1 MFSRARTIKKI
12 LYAPITILVLAIL
25 LVFLVR
31 GAIGAYKD
39 ERASRKELQNSQ
51 QSSAELSKRE
61 TFLQSEIERLGSD
74 RGLEEELRNKYPVA
88 KEGESVV
95 IIVEP
100 KEEDNDSAPAQ
111 TSGFWSNLFNFFR

>member
-95 IIVEP
+95 IIVDA
-100 KEEDNDSAPAQ
+100 KNGGDNSIPAQ
-111 TSGFWSNLFNFFR
+111 SEGFWSKILNIFR